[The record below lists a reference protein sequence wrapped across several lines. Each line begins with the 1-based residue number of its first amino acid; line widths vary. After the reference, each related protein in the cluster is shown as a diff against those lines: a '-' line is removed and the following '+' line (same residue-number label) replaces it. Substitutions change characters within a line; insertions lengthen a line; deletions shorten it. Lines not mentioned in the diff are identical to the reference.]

1 MCPRKRQ
8 YQLQSQHQQQ
18 QQVAQ
23 YRPLGAARAES
34 QGINNMEFRENT
46 KISDIAMLGT
56 HDAGTY
62 NIKNL
67 KGVSVCQHLDLVQQA
82 EAGVQYFDLR
92 VRKNKEGVWKFYHG
106 EKNKGRGFNASGP
119 AMQELDSLFDY
130 TKKHLERLFL
140 FKFHFDL
147 STDDPS
153 AIAGFLENV
162 RNKLEG
168 QLIEK
173 TESGGLLGQ
182 VTISDSLLKGKN
194 VGILAHHAGGEVEG
208 ESSIWNYGDNTYG
221 GWGKTPK
228 AGQLIE
234 HLTGNIQRENP
245 EGKIL
250 VSQTNLPAMIP
261 PRVKYL
267 LNQRPG
273 GDWKNWQIT
282 PMNRLLGEWNRPREM
297 VLTPVSYPEIL
308 STRNMPQ
315 QPLMNGSGTGTMQ
328 VLNKQLRQI
337 YKHFGSDS
345 RFSLLLALSCF
356 IFLNAISLWLYF
368 SIFGQIVAFY
378 PWSVAFFV
386 MAFFK
391 HFFYYGHKASFA
403 CFARNIQWCLGNVN
417 VLPASVLPHKFAL
430 ALVLFP
436 RADTFVFGNA
446 PYLIIG
452 CFGETVDGDAC
463 HLRIIGIWCHA
474 LAQFGQFHIPE
485 NSPHSDSP
493 GQENIYMAFC
503 VGRKL
508 FGYNVPDLGATI
520 PAHSYLSPIH
530 IAS

>member
-261 PRVKYL
+261 PSGK
-267 LNQRPG
+267 
-273 GDWKNWQIT
+273 
-282 PMNRLLGEWNRPREM
+282 
-297 VLTPVSYPEIL
+297 VLTEPKAWRGLEKLADNSHEQVARGVEQA
-308 STRNMPQ
+308 TRNGANP
-315 QPLMNGSGTGTMQ
+315 GVISGDFVNTEHASTAAYE
-328 VLNKQLRQI
+328 RI
-337 YKHFGSDS
+337 RDRH
-345 RFSLLLALSCF
+345 
-356 IFLNAISLWLYF
+356 NAGFEQTTS
-368 SIFGQIVAFY
+368 
-378 PWSVAFFV
+378 
-386 MAFFK
+386 
-391 HFFYYGHKASFA
+391 
-403 CFARNIQWCLGNVN
+403 
-417 VLPASVLPHKFAL
+417 
-430 ALVLFP
+430 
-436 RADTFVFGNA
+436 T
-446 PYLIIG
+446 
-452 CFGETVDGDAC
+452 
-463 HLRIIGIWCHA
+463 
-474 LAQFGQFHIPE
+474 
-485 NSPHSDSP
+485 
-493 GQENIYMAFC
+493 
-503 VGRKL
+503 
-508 FGYNVPDLGATI
+508 DL
-520 PAHSYLSPIH
+520 
-530 IAS
+530 